1 MSRSVV
7 AAMTAYT
14 LELRE
19 AEVKLNQNE
28 SPFDV
33 PRELKERALALVA
46 ERPWNLYPDFESL
59 TLREAIAN
67 AHGLASENVL
77 VGNGS
82 NELLAA
88 TIATFVGPGTPVVI
102 PKPTFAL
109 YEKLVTV
116 AGGTVI
122 PIDIDPTTGLLPL
135 DAILHAIQPLTRPQ
149 LALSEAEGVT
159 LTPHGRERDLAREC
173 LPSPREA
180 GRGVGGEGPVIIVCS
195 PNNPTGGVL
204 PPRGIETLLASG
216 ATVLFDRAYG
226 DFALDLLPP
235 LNERL
240 VTFSTFSKAWGLAAL
255 RVGWL
260 ATTAAT
266 AREIRK
272 VKLPYSLNII
282 SEAIAVAALENAGIR
297 KRTVANAI
305 SERNRMFEVMR
316 ATDGVTPFPS
326 AANFIFFRVHEPKRV
341 FDELCARGV
350 LIREYANALR
360 VSVGTPEQN
369 DRFLNA
375 LGAADALA
383 RRRRETR
390 RFGSGGGRG
399 RPPLQTKEKE
409 R

>member
-67 AHGLASENVL
+67 AHGLASENIL

-88 TIATFVGPGTPVVI
+88 TIATFVGPGTPVAI

-122 PIDIDPTTGLLPL
+122 PIDIDPSSGLLPL
-135 DAILHAIQPLTRPQ
+135 DAILRAIEPLTR
-149 LALSEAEGVT
+149 LSAT
-159 LTPHGRERDLAREC
+159 LSPLGGERDLSREC

-180 GRGVGGEGPVIIVCS
+180 GRGAGGEGPVIIVCS

-226 DFALDLLPP
+226 DFALDSLPP

-282 SEAIAVAALENAGIR
+282 SEAIAVAALENPAIR

-326 AANFIFFRVHEPKRV
+326 AANFIFFRVRETKRV
-341 FDELCARGV
+341 FEELCARGV
-350 LIREYANALR
+350 LIREYASALR

-369 DRFLNA
+369 DRFLDS
-375 LGAADALA
+375 L
-383 RRRRETR
+383 
-390 RFGSGGGRG
+390 
-399 RPPLQTKEKE
+399 KEAV
-409 R
+409 